1 MCRVFM
7 FVLTVVFL
15 SPNYL
20 IWQLTLQI
28 CDLAKIVKT
37 DHIYSKNEDLAIL
50 FNAVFFTYKNT
61 IESCVCMQKSIQNV
75 DTSL

>member
-1 MCRVFM
+1 M

-37 DHIYSKNEDLAIL
+37 DHIYSKNEDWTIL
-50 FNAVFFTYKNT
+50 FNAVFFTYK
-61 IESCVCMQKSIQNV
+61 IQLILCLYAKVNLSQIL